1 MKKSILLR
9 SLFIF
14 SLFLFTKNIQAQQ
27 LTATITSTGCFGE
40 PVDLFVIGGSEP
52 YIVDWGDGNTS
63 TGNLNQNSFVH
74 FYNNIGTMIIEVT
87 DAQGDSI
94 QIFVEV
100 FPCQIDIIGNFSPCL
115 GDCETYTTSLPGQFV
130 LWEIQLDGTP
140 IYQSD
145 NNPMEYCWSEAG
157 VYTLSAQDDFG
168 QISETTV
175 IVGNSSPID
184 IVSLSNTFCAVDSL
198 NPSSCDKI
206 CANSTAIYTVPNAQN
221 VTWEVL
227 GADSYVEN
235 GNQVTVEWGS
245 PGSGLVTATTPGG
258 GTTSNLLINASGTIE
273 SDSIGYKLF
282 LQAFASGGAFPYTYE
297 WIGPNGIVIGN
308 PNSSGISAEPGTY
321 TCTVTDVNGNTA
333 SANVVV
339 VNDPNTG
346 NGCVFAFS
354 INKTN
359 ESGCD
364 FCDGEAQVIANSPFS
379 SSFSF
384 LWSTGSTSQTNT
396 GLCSGTYSV
405 TVTDWFGCT
414 SSLDFQINCPVGTS
428 MCPSTSSLC
437 IDILENPDADFT
449 TIPAAVNGVVSI
461 CEGGTV
467 VFNNESEGATLY
479 EWDFGNGNFSTATNT
494 EETYLTPGTYEA
506 YLISRNDCYC
516 SDTSFVTIEVT
527 DAITPTLECVGTICE
542 NTTVTYS
549 TDASCS
555 GFSWTITGDYNI
567 IDGGATADNFIT
579 IEWLSGP
586 EGIIELEVSGCSG
599 GNYCLEPTIELVPI
613 ISDNAEIKGPE
624 KVCRLDESTYYI
636 DDYSATDFMWS
647 VTSGGTILEGQ
658 NTNSIKVRWDGQV
671 SPNIQQVVSVDYNN
685 CYLGCGGSDTKDV
698 FILPDLYLK
707 GDIEAC
713 ENGMSVHEAKKD
725 ITGLNDVMC
734 DWTVTAGDGTVVYTS
749 PVSADQINL
758 DWNVIAT
765 QGAGRYAIQAIPTNP
780 LEVCTPY
787 FTSYISIVEPPVAP
801 TSISGITQI
810 CPGEIYTYDVQTP
823 NADYIFK
830 WTINDGGVISN
841 QEGSSINVSFGNTPP
856 YILSVTQTSTD
867 GLACESEGVD
877 LEVFPLPAFTVN
889 GDGNVCEETE
899 GTYIADFFP
908 AVKYEWNIVPADAG
922 TILSGENTN
931 TIEVFWHQD
940 GNADVQV
947 TMCGSTES
955 IAVNIIAKPDP
966 VITGDLFV
974 CPGDATTIGVAG
986 TYDSYLWK
994 TESGGT
1000 ITNTPTAN
1008 LPAGAF
1014 ELIVTNSFGCEN
1026 NVAFEIEG
1034 YPEPAVTVSVPGSRL
1049 RCYTGPDPDP
1059 IAEIHATEVPA
1070 GYTYQWYINGVLQPG
1085 MNSSVITSAEF
1096 GTFQVAVLD
1105 ENGCETFSNTITM
1118 WEFCG
1123 SSGGVCN
1130 NPGLPAVCDQGTDV
1144 QMAFSVTGECDVF
1157 NFENISPNFVP
1168 GTEQWDFD
1176 DIASGVNNSSAFPN
1190 PSHQFSNVGYYIVTL
1205 TALTPAGIICY
1216 DSKLVTVPIS
1226 PDFSFGTACVDEP
1239 LAFEDL
1245 TGFLPSEV
1253 VTSWTWDFGDPTSG
1267 ANNTSTDQNPSHAYA
1282 ASGTYDVTLTV
1293 GHGTGCTATRVKT
1306 ITIEEPPTIDFDE
1319 PVLNC
1324 EGTALS
1330 FTAIPSADVLFYDW
1344 NFGDAVSGDA
1354 NTSEIANP
1362 FHSYENAGNYNV
1374 TCTVTDVWGCIGS
1387 VTKVVTVA
1395 PNTLVGQISFS
1406 TPSPICEGDVTT
1418 MTAPPGGISW
1428 EWSDGTFGES
1438 ITTGEAGAYTVTIT
1452 NSIGCQYIPPTA
1464 VLDVIPLP
1472 TAAIQAV
1479 EYDEFG
1485 QPVNVFYDNYSTCEG
1500 EDIYL
1505 QVTNKTTDYIF
1516 TWSDGSLGSELEY
1529 SEDRGNQLAA
1539 GTYSLTLDILDTT
1552 TGCSNTVGPFDI
1564 VVHPTPTD
1572 IQISSSPMSSVCENT
1587 LTTFTV
1593 DNPSVDLT
1601 YVWNTGELGTSIQA
1615 SAAGEYFV
1623 RGITMFGCSGESNK
1637 IEINQ
1642 GPDLKK
1648 IPDGCHTRCV
1658 PDTICLPTING
1669 VVDYQW
1675 YLNGTLIP
1683 GSAGT
1688 IGDYVALES
1697 GDYHVV
1703 MTDANGCE
1711 TTSDILSLDL
1721 YDGFGTFEGNVY
1733 MDVNGN
1739 GIIDGPDTLVSG
1751 IDIILNNNG
1760 VAIDT
1765 VTSGTNGSYT
1775 FDNIPSVGYNLD
1787 LDLSGLATNVIAVWN
1802 DIDTTLFG
1810 CDDMEVVDW
1819 LLQTNCI
1826 TSLTNF
1832 ADDVCFGEVYLFD
1845 NVPVIP
1851 GVPTDFE
1858 YLDVLGCDS
1867 IITVTITE
1875 LPNNSSYI
1883 DLSSCDGND
1892 VIYNGISYPLGLTET
1907 PMTTPEGCNYIDSV
1921 EVIPFPTNSTVLNF
1935 DICPDETVE
1944 YESEE
1949 YGPGTQLDF
1958 TYTGQNGCDSIV
1970 TLIVDGFP
1978 QIQFDLQSE
1987 EPCWNG
1993 NEGTIT
1999 IENPTGTAPFTYSLD
2014 GNNFQATPLFEN
2026 LFAMDYMVYVQ
2037 DGNGCVQEQPLA
2049 LQGDPQLQ
2057 INLPALL
2064 LPCDGSDIVLEP
2076 QVLAG
2081 DASNLTYLWSDGSTE
2096 PQLII
2101 NEEGIYAV
2109 GVTNECET
2117 IVQEVQISYADD
2129 DISSYLYIPNAFS
2142 PNGDGHNDKFKVYPS
2157 PNVRIESFDFYVFD
2171 RWGNHLYDTHD
2182 TSEGWDGTLEST
2194 EFNPGVYV
2202 YYIRIKVNSCGRTL
2216 DLFKKGDVTI
2226 IK

>member
-14 SLFLFTKNIQAQQ
+14 SLFLFSQNIHAQQ
-27 LTATITSTGCFGE
+27 LTATVTSGGCAGD
-40 PVDLFVIGGSEP
+40 PINLLVNGGSSP
-52 YIVDWGDGNTS
+52 YLIDWGDGNTA
-63 TGNLNQNSFVH
+63 TGNVNQNSFLYVYG
-74 FYNNIGTMIIEVT
+74 FGGTFIISVI
-87 DAQGDSI
+87 DAQGDST
-94 QIFVEV
+94 QV
-100 FPCQIDIIGNFSPCL
+100 FIDVIPCQIDIVGNFEPCQ
-115 GDCETYTTSLPGQFV
+115 GDCETYFTSNPNQFV
-130 LWEIQLDGTP
+130 FWEIYLDGVIIFQTD
-140 IYQSD
+140 I
-145 NNPMEYCWSEAG
+145 NPMEYCWTEPG
-157 VYTLSAQDDFG
+157 VYNILAQDDTG
-168 QISETTV
+168 QITEQTV
-175 IVGNSSPID
+175 IVSASSPID

-198 NPSSCDKI
+198 NPTSCDKI

-221 VTWEVL
+221 VIWEVL

-235 GNQVTVEWGS
+235 GNQVTVEWGA
-245 PGSGLVTATTPGG
+245 PGSGQVIATTPPGG
-258 GTTSNLLINASGTIE
+258 VSSNLIVNASGTIE
-273 SDSIGYKLF
+273 SDPVGFKLF
-282 LQAFASGGAFPYTYE
+282 LQAFANGGAFPYLYE
-297 WIGPNGIVIGN
+297 WTDPNGVIITT
-308 PNSSGISAEPGTY
+308 PASDGIPAQNGTY
-321 TCTVTDVNGNTA
+321 TCTVTDQNGNTA
-333 SANVVV
+333 MASVVV
-339 VNDPNTG
+339 VNNGTGG

-354 INKTN
+354 VNKIN

-364 FCDGEAQVIANSPFS
+364 FCDGEGQIIVNSPFS
-379 SSFSF
+379 NQFTY
-384 LWSTGSTSQTNT
+384 LWSTGNTSQTNT
-396 GLCSGTYSV
+396 GLCSGFYSV
-405 TVTDWFGCT
+405 TVIDNFGCEGV
-414 SSLDFQINCPVGTS
+414 LDFQINCPTGTS
-428 MCPSTSSLC
+428 NCPSTTSLC
-437 IDILENPDADFT
+437 IDILENPDAGFT

-467 VFNNESEGATLY
+467 VFNNESEGATLF
-479 EWDFGNGNFSTATNT
+479 EWDFGNGNFSTAMNT
-494 EETYLTPGTYEA
+494 EETYLTAGTYEA

-542 NTTVTYS
+542 NTIVTYS

-555 GFSWTITGDYNI
+555 DFSWTITGDYNI
-567 IDGGATADNFIT
+567 VDGGTAADNFIT

-586 EGIIELEVSGCSG
+586 EGIIELGVSGCSG
-599 GNYCLEPTIELVPI
+599 GNYCLEPTVELVPI

-658 NTNSIKVRWDGQV
+658 NTNSIKVKWGGQV
-671 SPNIQQVVSVDYNN
+671 SPNVQQIVSVDYDN

-725 ITGLNDVMC
+725 IVGVNDVMC
-734 DWTVTAGDGTVVYTS
+734 DWTVTAGDGTVVWTS
-749 PVSADQINL
+749 PASTDQINL
-758 DWNVIAT
+758 DWNTIST
-765 QGAGRYAIQAIPTNP
+765 GSGRYAILAIPSNP

-787 FTSYISIVEPPVAP
+787 FTSYISIVEPPIAP
-801 TSISGITQI
+801 TSITGITQI
-810 CPGEIYTYDVQTP
+810 CPGEIYTYDVQTLNP
-823 NADYIFK
+823 NYIFK

-867 GLACESEGVD
+867 GLACESVPVD
-877 LEVFPLPAFTVN
+877 LEVFPLPAFMVN
-889 GDGNVCEETE
+889 GDGNVCEESE

-908 AVKYEWNIVPADAG
+908 GVKYEWNIVPADAG

-931 TIEVFWHQD
+931 TIEVFWHQA

-955 IAVNIIAKPDP
+955 TAVNIIAKPAP
-966 VITGDLFV
+966 VVTGDLFV

-994 TESGGT
+994 TEFGNT
-1000 ITNTPTAN
+1000 ITNTPTAD

-1014 ELIVTNSFGCEN
+1014 ELVVTNSFGCEN

-1085 MNSSVITSAEF
+1085 MNSSIITSMEF

-1105 ENGCETFSNTITM
+1105 QNGCETFSNTITI
-1118 WEFCG
+1118 WDFCG
-1123 SSGGVCN
+1123 SGGGVCN

-1144 QMAFSVTGECDVF
+1144 QMAFAVTGECDVF
-1157 NFENISPNFVP
+1157 NFENVSPNFIA

-1205 TALTPAGIICY
+1205 TALTPAGIVCY

-1226 PDFSFGTACVDEP
+1226 PDFSFGRACVGEA
-1239 LAFEDL
+1239 LVFEDL
-1245 TGFLPSEV
+1245 TGFLPGEV
-1253 VTSWTWDFGDPTSG
+1253 VQSWSWDFGDPTSG

-1282 ASGTYDVTLTV
+1282 APGTYDVTLTV

-1306 ITIEEPPTIDFDE
+1306 ITIEAPPTIDFDE

-1324 EGTALS
+1324 ESTALS
-1330 FTAIPSADVLFYDW
+1330 FTSIASADVLFYEWD
-1344 NFGDAVSGDA
+1344 FGDVASGDA

-1374 TCTVTDVWGCIGS
+1374 TCTVTDVWGCTGS
-1387 VTKVVTVA
+1387 ITKVVTVA

-1406 TPSPICEGDVTT
+1406 TPSPICEGDITT
-1418 MTAPPGGISW
+1418 LTAPSGGVSW

-1438 ITTGEAGAYTVTIT
+1438 ITTGEAGTYTVTIT

-1464 VLDVIPLP
+1464 VLDMIPLP

-1500 EDIYL
+1500 DDIFL
-1505 QVTNKTTDYIF
+1505 QVTNKSTDYIF
-1516 TWSDGSLGSELEY
+1516 TWSDGMIGAEIEY

-1552 TGCSNTVGPFDI
+1552 TGCSNSVGPFDL

-1572 IQISSSPMSSVCENT
+1572 IQISSSPMSPVCENT

-1593 DNPSVDLT
+1593 DNPSTDLT
-1601 YVWNTGELGTSIQA
+1601 YVWNTGESGTSIQA

-1648 IPDGCHTRCV
+1648 IPDGCHARCK

-1675 YLNGTLIP
+1675 YLDGTLIP
-1683 GSAGT
+1683 GPAGT

-1721 YDGFGTFEGNVY
+1721 FDGFGTFEGNVY

-1775 FDNIPSVGYNLD
+1775 FANIPSVGYNLD
-1787 LDLSGLATNVIAVWN
+1787 LDVNGLPANVIAVWN
-1802 DIDTTLFG
+1802 DLDSTLFG

-1819 LLQTNCI
+1819 LLQINCI
-1826 TSLTNF
+1826 SSITNF
-1832 ADDVCFGEVYLFD
+1832 ADTVCFGENYIFD
-1845 NVPVIP
+1845 GAVVPA

-1875 LPNNSSYI
+1875 LPNSSSYV
-1883 DLSSCDGND
+1883 DLSSCDGAD
-1892 VIYNGISYPLGLTET
+1892 VVYNGVTYPVGLTET
-1907 PMTTPEGCNYIDSV
+1907 VMTTSEGCSYIDSV
-1921 EVIPFPTNSTVLNF
+1921 EVIPFPTNSTILDFN
-1935 DICPDETVE
+1935 ICPNETVE
-1944 YESEE
+1944 YENVE
-1949 YGPGTQLDF
+1949 YGTGTQLEF
-1958 TYTGQNGCDSIV
+1958 TYVGQNGCDSIV
-1970 TLIVDGFP
+1970 TLVVDGFP

-1993 NEGTIT
+1993 SEGIIA
-1999 IENPTGTAPFTYSLD
+1999 IENPSGTAPFTYSLD
-2014 GNNFQATPLFEN
+2014 GNNYQATPLFEN
-2026 LFAMDYMVYVQ
+2026 LFAMNYMVYVQ
-2037 DGNGCVQEQPLA
+2037 DGNGCVQEQPIT

-2057 INLPALL
+2057 VNLPALL
-2064 LPCDGSDIVLEP
+2064 LPCDGSDITLAP
-2076 QVLAG
+2076 QILAG

-2096 PQLII
+2096 SQLMV
-2101 NEEGIYAV
+2101 NEEGTYVVAV
-2109 GVTNECET
+2109 SNECET
-2117 IVQEVQISYADD
+2117 VVKEVQISYGDD

-2142 PNGDGHNDKFKVYPS
+2142 PNGDGANDKFRVYPS
-2157 PNVRIESFDFYVFD
+2157 PNVRIESFELFVFD
-2171 RWGNHLYDTHD
+2171 RWGNHLYDTQD
-2182 TSEGWDGTLEST
+2182 TDEGWDGTLNT
-2194 EFNPGVYV
+2194 KIFNPGVYV
-2202 YYIRIKVNSCGRTL
+2202 YYVRIKVNSCGRTL